1 MAKELGDLLFDQFIP
16 QFQKFAHK
24 EWGWGGKDGTETTH
38 GGNTIKDSPV
48 DKVWSWLSNNWKVSG
63 GLKDPALAGYN
74 PYAQQNQAA
83 LLAQK
88 PIQFAPLR
96 IEVVSN
102 GQLNVALPDGTIQ
115 RVALDTINQQHE
127 MQMMSATGL
136 AGGWQSPGQNAG
148 WNPSL
153 LKRK

>member
-1 MAKELGDLLFDQFIP
+1 M
-16 QFQKFAHK
+16 
-24 EWGWGGKDGTETTH
+24 GWGGASGTETTH
-38 GGNTIKDSPV
+38 GGNTLKDSPV
-48 DKVWSWLSNNWKVSG
+48 DWLFTKIGDTWDGLGKG

-83 LLAQK
+83 LLAQSPLK
-88 PIQFAPLR
+88 FAPLR

-127 MQMMSATGL
+127 LQMMSATGL
-136 AGGWQSPGQNAG
+136 AGSWQSPGNNAG

-153 LKRK
+153 LKKSQ